1 MQRETTTQKL
11 SRNKIN
17 RAPTNELG
25 AVLGGAFSPAGMAAW
40 TRYVDDQE
48 YVPELKWPS
57 SIGVYEK
64 MSTDT
69 QLAAL
74 YSGTVLPI
82 RHFNWQIDPNGAA
95 DDIVQK
101 LAADYNL
108 PIEGDDNKSQPKRR
122 TKKRFSFM
130 DHLRKAMYAGKYGH
144 YFFEQVGEVQDDG
157 LWHLRKLA
165 ERPPKTIQNILVA
178 PDGGLV
184 SIAQNVSPGMSM
196 NRSFGMMPE
205 IPVDRLVAY
214 VWEQEGG
221 DWTGRSWFRECYRNW
236 LIKDRLMRIDA
247 TNHEK
252 AGGIIYGV
260 APPGSTPAEQKRI
273 QEMSSDARVGMTSG
287 MGLPAGTDLNILRAA
302 GTDVVGSMQYHDE
315 SMARRFLLMVLQLGQ
330 TQTGSRALGSTFVD
344 FFGQGLTAISDW
356 FVDTFCEHVIE
367 DDVDWNWGEEVAIV
381 PRIKYEFDPEIAV
394 QDLVSSI
401 DSGLIVVDD
410 ELEAEVR
417 REMGLPAKSTPRAKN
432 PVPDP
437 IADDPNA
444 PDPSLLTQ
452 APPAPGVKAERQRD
466 GDDPSTPSPGD
477 NLQRRRKLR
486 IGRRNHG

>member
-1 MQRETTTQKL
+1 MAETTTQKL

-25 AVLGGAFSPAGMAAW
+25 AVLGGAFSPAGMAPW
-40 TRYVDDQE
+40 TRYVDDSE
-48 YVPELKWPS
+48 YVPELMWPKS
-57 SIGVYEK
+57 VEVFEK

-74 YSGTVLPI
+74 YAGTVLPI
-82 RHFNWQIDPNGAA
+82 RHFNWQLDPNNAP

-108 PIEGDDNKSQPKRR
+108 PIEGESNKDQPQRR
-122 TKKRFSFM
+122 TKKRFSFRN
-130 DHLRKAMYAGKYGH
+130 HLRKALYAGKYGH
-144 YFFEQVGEVQDDG
+144 YFFEQVGEVTDPSKGGDG

-184 SIAQNVSPGMSM
+184 SIGQNVSQGMSM
-196 NRSFGMMPE
+196 NRSFGQLPE

-221 DWTGRSWFRECYRNW
+221 DWVGRSWFRECYRNW

-260 APPGSTPAEQKRI
+260 APQGATPAEQRKI

-302 GTDVVGSMQYHDE
+302 GTDVVASMRYHDE
-315 SMARRFLLMVLQLGQ
+315 SMARRFLLMVMQLGQ
-330 TQTGSRALGSTFVD
+330 TTTGSRALGTTFVD
-344 FFGQGLTAISDW
+344 FFGQGLTAIADW

-367 DDVDWNWGEEVAIV
+367 DDVDWNWGEDVEIV
-381 PRIKYEFDPEIAV
+381 PRLKYEFDPELAAT
-394 QDLVSSI
+394 DLVNMI
-401 DSGLIVVDD
+401 DSGLILVDD
-410 ELEAEVR
+410 ELETEVR
-417 REMGLPAKSTPRAKN
+417 KEMGLPEKGTPRAKN

-437 IADDPNA
+437 IAIDPNPPA
-444 PDPSLLTQ
+444 PSPTQ
-452 APPAPGVKAERQRD
+452 APPAPGVKAERQT
-466 GDDPSTPSPGD
+466 GGEAPSSPPSGVK
-477 NLQRRRKLR
+477 RAKRFKL
-486 IGRRNHG
+486 GRRNK